1 MITREKAR
9 EITEAV
15 IKAEEEKMTE
25 AVRHF
30 VSTEATKKIT
40 EVAERGRFDTMLI
53 IPSKL
58 DVKQTVS
65 LIEEAGFTVKGP
77 YGYNEYNI
85 SW

>member
-1 MITREKAR
+1 MITREEAR
-9 EITEAV
+9 KITEAV
-15 IKAEEEKMTE
+15 IKAEEEKMTK
-25 AVRHF
+25 AVKNF
-30 VSTEATKKIT
+30 VEKDATEKIT
-40 EVAERGRFDTMLI
+40 EVAERGKFDTMLI

-58 DVKQTVS
+58 DVKQAIN